1 MFDISFHSLIKL
13 TRKQGI
19 KIIKNCANYDFH
31 SLFFSLRNVTEKMVV
46 NIFKELAK
54 VVLIVLFLLL
64 CLLSTYHSFFAG
76 TI

>member
-1 MFDISFHSLIKL
+1 M
-13 TRKQGI
+13 
-19 KIIKNCANYDFH
+19 
-31 SLFFSLRNVTEKMVV
+31 EKMVV

-64 CLLSTYHSFFAG
+64 CLLDTYSFFAG